1 MKIVLLQKYF
11 KQVPNVKYWDN
22 FIGNG
27 VFNYDYLS
35 SFFNSNNKNLVYLL
49 GLHDNKPVG
58 IFIYEKLKHT
68 NIYKVYLIAKK
79 QNTECKGV
87 GKAFFSYFELFIKK
101 GTIVLIDDSDIP
113 DYYNKL
119 GFKISNG
126 FVNCLFYK
134 FNKVGYYKKI
144 KQKKY
149 HKNINNAKIYPL

>member
-35 SFFNSNNKNLVYLL
+35 SFFNNNNNNFVCLL
-49 GLHDNKPVG
+49 GLHENKPVG

-68 NIYKVYLIAKK
+68 NIYKVYLVAKK
-79 QNTECKGV
+79 QDTECKGV

-113 DYYNKL
+113 NYYNKL

-126 FVNCLFYK
+126 FVNCLFCK

-144 KQKKY
+144 KNKY
-149 HKNINNAKIYPL
+149 YKNIKKAKIYPL